1 MLTIEELIL
10 RVPGFDEEEAR
21 DLGNEVAQRV
31 ADALPAQYRS
41 RHIDALDL
49 NVRIPA
55 GTSSSSQM
63 AKLIAEA
70 ILKGL
75 V

>member
-1 MLTIEELIL
+1 
-10 RVPGFDEEEAR
+10 FDEEEGR
-21 DLGNEVAQRV
+21 RLGNEVAQRV
-31 ADALPAQYRS
+31 GDGLPAQYRS
-41 RHIDALDL
+41 RHLDALDL
-49 NVRIPA
+49 NVSVPA
-55 GTSSSSQM
+55 GTSRSQM

>member
-10 RVPGFDEEEAR
+10 RVPGFYEEEGR
-21 DLGNEVAQRV
+21 SLGNEVAQRV
-31 ADALPAQYRS
+31 ADGIPAEYRS
-41 RHIDALDL
+41 RHLDALDL
-49 NVRIPA
+49 NVSVPA
-55 GTSSSSQM
+55 GTSRRRM
-63 AKLIAEA
+63 AKLISEA

>member
-10 RVPGFDEEEAR
+10 RVPGLNEEEGR
-21 DLGNEVAQRV
+21 SLGNEVARRV
-31 ADALPAQYRS
+31 ANGLPAQDRN
-41 RHIDALDL
+41 RHLDTLDL
-49 NVRIPA
+49 TVHVPSAR
-55 GTSSSSQM
+55 SSSQL
-63 AKLIAEA
+63 ATLIAEA